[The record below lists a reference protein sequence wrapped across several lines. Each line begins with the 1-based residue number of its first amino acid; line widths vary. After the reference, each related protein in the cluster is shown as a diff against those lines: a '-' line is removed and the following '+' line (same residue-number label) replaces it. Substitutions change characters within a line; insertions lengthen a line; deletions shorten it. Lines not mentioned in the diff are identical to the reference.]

1 MRKIELV
8 PLNHAAAQEQLS
20 KRQVDGLIT
29 RGLYPLP
36 VSVSVSRRLKRLYVP
51 VHAIN
56 LRRAL
61 ILSGASDSELAERMS
76 QSRAGRISISADIQ
90 HEIESLI
97 KGGKS

>member
-8 PLNHAAAQEQLS
+8 PLDHAAAQEQLS
-20 KRQVDGLIT
+20 KRQVDDLIT

-36 VSVSVSRRLKRLYVP
+36 VSVSVSRRVKRLYVP
-51 VHAIN
+51 VHEVN

-76 QSRAGRISISADIQ
+76 QSRAGRISISADIKR
-90 HEIESLI
+90 EIESLI
-97 KGGKS
+97 EGGKS

>member
-8 PLNHAAAQEQLS
+8 PLGHAAAQEQLS
-20 KRQVDGLIT
+20 KRQVNSLIEK
-29 RGLYPLP
+29 GLYPLP

-51 VHAIN
+51 VHELN

-61 ILSGASDSELAERMS
+61 ILSGASDAELAEKMS

-90 HEIESLI
+90 REIASLV
-97 KGGKS
+97 KGGDS

>member
-8 PLNHAAAQEQLS
+8 PLDHAAAQEQLS
-20 KRQVDGLIT
+20 KRQVDDLIT

-36 VSVSVSRRLKRLYVP
+36 VAVSVSRRVKRLYVP
-51 VHAIN
+51 VHEVN

-76 QSRAGRISISADIQ
+76 QSRAGRISISADIKR
-90 HEIESLI
+90 EIESLI
-97 KGGKS
+97 EGGKS